1 MADDWRCVPAAAVSR
16 PSHPVSAAPMAKVNL
31 SDLMSLRR
39 SLMSLASLMLLMVLT
54 TGIAG
59 LFAVWSLSG
68 LHLRTEKTLNEAAA
82 TLDHARSVQANFK
95 TQVQEWKNILL
106 RGHVAQDRASH
117 LKAFEARKLKTTE
130 LLQALPARLDRLEKM
145 AGSDHESSAFRLP
158 ATINVPE
165 QITALAQ
172 LNQAYDRALQAATAG
187 DATASSPAR
196 SAGAIS
202 ANNTNTAGS
211 GCVCTDARAVRRLR
225 GPLHR
230 CKACNSAPMR

>member
-1 MADDWRCVPAAAVSR
+1 
-16 PSHPVSAAPMAKVNL
+16 MAKVNL

-117 LKAFEARKLKTTE
+117 LKAF
-130 LLQALPARLDRLEKM
+130 
-145 AGSDHESSAFRLP
+145 
-158 ATINVPE
+158 
-165 QITALAQ
+165 
-172 LNQAYDRALQAATAG
+172 
-187 DATASSPAR
+187 ASSDVFR
-196 SAGAIS
+196 GA
-202 ANNTNTAGS
+202 
-211 GCVCTDARAVRRLR
+211 VLR
-225 GPLHR
+225 TSR
-230 CKACNSAPMR
+230 